1 MINIISPHTCLSFN
15 IISLVSVF
23 VPDNVDRKC
32 TQFDTAESI
41 AAVKCLESQHVGALI
56 VNSTKKL
63 SLKKGL
69 KKKDLEGSGGICYM
83 LPHSTLWK
91 PFGNQTKSF
100 FRQDTVD
107 IKWCDSHT
115 HTQPHKHL
123 YWVEPCATHTPHSLN
138 PSLNPS
144 GLG

>member
-83 LPHSTLWK
+83 LPHSTL
-91 PFGNQTKSF
+91 
-100 FRQDTVD
+100 
-107 IKWCDSHT
+107 
-115 HTQPHKHL
+115 
-123 YWVEPCATHTPHSLN
+123 
-138 PSLNPS
+138 
-144 GLG
+144 